1 MINKFWCVFLCLT
14 V

>member
-1 MINKFWCVFLCLT
+1 MAKKFGVFLCLT

>member
-1 MINKFWCVFLCLT
+1 MMKKIGVFLCLT